1 MINQTGMEKIIT
13 QDFLDSL
20 LPREKSDQFF
30 EALYGDASEGA
41 YDIRLECL
49 SVSSDRIVLAFNLV
63 QRPGKCLV
71 CNLTYGLPAVF
82 QRHPLIDIKGMI
94 GKMEAFGLNI
104 SSWRLGATEENS
116 ASLHVIPLYLNLS

>member
-1 MINQTGMEKIIT
+1 MNQIGLEKIVT

-20 LPREKSDQFF
+20 LPPEKSDQFF

-49 SVSSDRIVLAFNLV
+49 SVGSNRIVLAFNLI

-71 CNLTYGLPAVF
+71 CNLTYGLPTVF
-82 QRHPLIDIKGMI
+82 QRHPLIDIKGMVS
-94 GKMEAFGLNI
+94 KMEASGLDI
-104 SSWRLGATEENS
+104 SGWRLGETEENS
-116 ASLHVIPLYLNLS
+116 PSLHVIPLYLDLS